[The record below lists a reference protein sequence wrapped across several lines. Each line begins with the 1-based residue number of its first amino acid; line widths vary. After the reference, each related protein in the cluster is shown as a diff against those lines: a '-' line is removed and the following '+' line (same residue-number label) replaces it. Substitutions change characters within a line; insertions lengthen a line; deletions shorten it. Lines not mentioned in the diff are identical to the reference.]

1 VPNRFACVGSG
12 EHGYHGGYPQ
22 IGQSVRMCGVVGREI
37 DREAGLDGRNDEA
50 PVFDSDRIIAED
62 RLVGEGDRVFVGV
75 GGDELVEERA
85 VDLGPVTGE
94 VACLGIPLQTARP
107 ERCDLGAKLR
117 PGSACEAA
125 GYSIPVR
132 SESAGFGVA
141 AIFVERAA
149 RPA

>member
-1 VPNRFACVGSG
+1 MPNRFACVGSG

-75 GGDELVEERA
+75 GGDELLEERA
-85 VDLGPVTGE
+85 VNLRTVSGE
-94 VACLGIPLQTARP
+94 IACLGVAPETAGP
-107 ERCDLGAKLR
+107 ERRDLGAEL
-117 PGSACEAA
+117 
-125 GYSIPVR
+125 
-132 SESAGFGVA
+132 
-141 AIFVERAA
+141 
-149 RPA
+149 